1 MAVANCARK
10 TSNMV
15 GNALLLVRVLTVH
28 KGFVKWVVE
37 VGHAGASN
45 EVGAEDASLRM
56 G

>member
-1 MAVANCARK
+1 MPVANCARK
-10 TSNMV
+10 TSNV
-15 GNALLLVRVLTVH
+15 VENALLVRVLTVH
-28 KGFVKWVVE
+28 KCFVKWVVE